1 MTAKVMITVV
11 AVAAGLVEAVSG
23 QGKSA
28 KPMTLTPMD
37 YVEIRQ
43 LVNRYA
49 FAVDTGNNNG
59 FDYADLF
66 SADGEFMR
74 PYARGREQLAALAR
88 GGKLGPNNTVH
99 YIMNHVIEPTADGA
113 IGREYLIE
121 FNWDIAPAQPAGR
134 GAAPRSPANGQANGW
149 DLVGR
154 KAGELARTG
163 GHYEDVYVKTPV
175 GWRFRKRD
183 FIPSKSGS
191 DPAPLPPPRV
201 PADVATIDANA
212 PLAAAANYVAPT
224 QQSSLTAADY
234 IEIAQLVSSYG
245 HALDSGYGKGE
256 NGEPYASLYTPD
268 AAFAGAEGHDQ
279 LVRLAQIQPRGPD
292 FVRHYLT
299 NHVIE
304 PTPTGAKGKEYLV
317 VIDNGEQG
325 KPSALFLGGHYE
337 DTYVKTPAGWRIQS
351 RRLFPPRS
359 GPQSPAQA
367 GGATAAPS
375 ASPAAAAKPSAAA
388 LADKRDG
395 ALSAGD
401 YIDIQQLVAR
411 SAYALD
417 TAADRGNQYAQ
428 LFTSDGVFA
437 AKTAH
442 AFEISGRGQLAAFAA
457 GDLTHR
463 GPLYTR
469 EYLTNYIV
477 HPSRSGATGRIYVV
491 WIEVGENGNPG
502 VIQSGGH
509 YDDEYVKT
517 RDGWRISRRT
527 FVQSKLGPRD
537 VYDVARPQPA
547 TPAAAAPAAP
557 PVAVPS
563 GRPIELTALDYFQ
576 IQQLVAKYAQY
587 IDTCSNNGYDYADLF
602 AEDGFFAPFQNGQL
616 GRKAQGREA
625 LARVSGGGPDG
636 CTGAGWIRQ
645 GVHHIYVNH
654 IIEPTPEG
662 AKGQVNMLMIG
673 LGGDK
678 NKIEHD
684 GYYEDTYV
692 KTPNGWKFQSRIHH
706 ATYTPTAPPAQSR

>member
-1 MTAKVMITVV
+1 MSTRTSFGAVLLTAIL
-11 AVAAGLVEAVSG
+11 AAAASG
-23 QGKSA
+23 QVKSPA
-28 KPMTLTPMD
+28 KPAALTVMD
-37 YVEIRQ
+37 YIEIRQ
-43 LVNRYA
+43 LVNRYG
-49 FAVDTGNNNG
+49 FAVDTGSNNG
-59 FDYADLF
+59 YDYADLF
-66 SADGEFMR
+66 AADGEFVR
-74 PYARGREQLAALAR
+74 PYAKGREQLAALAR
-88 GGKLGPNNTVH
+88 GERLGPLNTVH

-113 IGREYLIE
+113 IGREYLVE
-121 FNWDIAPAQPAGR
+121 LNWDIAPAAGGAGR
-134 GAAPRSPANGQANGW
+134 GATNGPASGW
-149 DLVGR
+149 DIVGR

-175 GWRFRKRD
+175 GWRFKRRD
-183 FIPSKSGS
+183 FIPSKSGA
-191 DPAPLPPPRV
+191 DPASLPPPRI
-201 PADVATIDANA
+201 PENAAPIDTNK
-212 PLAAAANYVAPT
+212 PLAPAANYIAPT
-224 QQSSLTAADY
+224 QQSSLTASDY
-234 IEIAQLVSSYG
+234 LEIAQLVASYG

-256 NGEPYASLYTPD
+256 NGEAYANLYTPD
-268 AAFAGAEGHDQ
+268 AAFAGAEGHAQ

-304 PTPTGAKGKEYLV
+304 PMPGGAKGKEYLA
-317 VIDNGEQG
+317 VIDNGENG
-325 KPSALFLGGHYE
+325 KSSSLFLGGHYE
-337 DTYVKTPAGWRIQS
+337 DTYVKTPEGWRIKT

-359 GPQSPAQA
+359 GPQAPNPPAP
-367 GGATAAPS
+367 AAS
-375 ASPAAAAKPSAAA
+375 SAAAAPAATVA
-388 LADKRDG
+388 RAAG
-395 ALSAGD
+395 PLSAND
-401 YIDIQQLVAR
+401 YVEIQQLIAR

-417 TAADRGNQYAQ
+417 TAADRGAAYAQ
-428 LFTSDGVFA
+428 IFTPDGMLA
-437 AKTAH
+437 SKTARP
-442 AFEISGRGQLAAFAA
+442 FDIRGRAQLASFAA

-463 GPLYTR
+463 GPAYVR

-477 HPSRSGATGRIYVV
+477 QPSGGGATGRVYVV

-509 YDDEYVKT
+509 YEDEYVRT
-517 RDGWRISRRT
+517 RDGWRIGRRT
-527 FVQSKLGPRD
+527 FVPSKLGDRD
-537 VYDVARPQPA
+537 VYDVARTQR
-547 TPAAAAPAAP
+547 PAARTDNVGPKP
-557 PVAVPS
+557 T
-563 GRPIELTALDYFQ
+563 ELTAIDYFQ

-602 AEDGFFAPFQNGQL
+602 AEDGFFAPFQNGQI

-654 IIEPTPEG
+654 IIDPTPEG

-692 KTPNGWKFQSRIHH
+692 KTSTGWKFKSRIHH
-706 ATYTPTAPPAQSR
+706 ATYAPPRDAQK